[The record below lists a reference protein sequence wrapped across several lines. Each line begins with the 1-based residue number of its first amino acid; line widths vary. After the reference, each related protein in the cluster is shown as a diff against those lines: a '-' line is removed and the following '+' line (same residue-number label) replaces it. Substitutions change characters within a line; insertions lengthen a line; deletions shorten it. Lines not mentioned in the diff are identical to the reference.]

1 MHDLMCVTVHNV
13 PWLYLNSLS
22 SFYYKNRIFT
32 LFLEQVIMWLTIKKN
47 KVFFYLNR
55 KRYQR
60 HQSFFSYQFYRN
72 HFTFVILYIKT
83 PSVHI
88 FCIDLNVSFL
98 VQGPPMLEDFHS
110 PQYMSS
116 NTDLESLGRTPPAA
130 RHATRNKHK
139 GWSHNKTLMAYP
151 KGLFSVYRDFVK
163 GFPEIFAD
171 G

>member
-1 MHDLMCVTVHNV
+1 MLLIT
-13 PWLYLNSLS
+13 
-22 SFYYKNRIFT
+22 
-32 LFLEQVIMWLTIKKN
+32 N
-47 KVFFYLNR
+47 K
-55 KRYQR
+55 
-60 HQSFFSYQFYRN
+60 SFFTSTELFTKDISISLSYQFYRN

-83 PSVHI
+83 PTEHI

-171 G
+171 GQAISKVSI